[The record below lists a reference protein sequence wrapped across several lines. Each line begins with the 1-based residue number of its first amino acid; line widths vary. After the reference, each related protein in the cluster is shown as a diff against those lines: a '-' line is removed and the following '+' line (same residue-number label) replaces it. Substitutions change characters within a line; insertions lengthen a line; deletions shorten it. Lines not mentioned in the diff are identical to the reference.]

1 MNQMPQE
8 TASPLNP
15 GNQEMSHQPKPGMS
29 GAFEKPG
36 KADKQKRRGELPRI
50 DDGHADAV
58 ARQKPR
64 APDEQ
69 VGVAQHHD
77 DDHPQGNA
85 ADEEHAEDAGDH
97 EDAIHRRIE
106 DLPQLRYRMGA
117 PGQLS
122 VDEVAGGSRSE
133 DEGGG
138 QVEAGEQQPQ
148 VHGHEAQAHEGDDV
162 GRREDLA
169 CHLLGDLFPIS
180 LPFDHEASCSFPT
193 KTGPS
198 TRVRRTCR

>member
-1 MNQMPQE
+1 M
-8 TASPLNP
+8 
-15 GNQEMSHQPKPGMS
+15 
-29 GAFEKPG
+29 
-36 KADKQKRRGELPRI
+36 I
-50 DDGHADAV
+50 D
-58 ARQKPR
+58 
-64 APDEQ
+64 
-69 VGVAQHHD
+69 
-77 DDHPQGNA
+77 
-85 ADEEHAEDAGDH
+85 

-106 DLPQLRYRMGA
+106 DLPELRYRMGA

-180 LPFDHEASCSFPT
+180 LPFDHEGVLLLPYKNRTLDEGPAHVPITAYFSRAAS
-193 KTGPS
+193 PS
-198 TRVRRTCR
+198 QTHHET